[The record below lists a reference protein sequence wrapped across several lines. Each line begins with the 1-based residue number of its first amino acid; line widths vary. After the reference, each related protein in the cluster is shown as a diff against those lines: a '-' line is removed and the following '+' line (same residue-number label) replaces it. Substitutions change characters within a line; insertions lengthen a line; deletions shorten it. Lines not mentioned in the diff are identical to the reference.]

1 MSVFLSKMVRI
12 NFYSHK
18 QKQII
23 CCYADTSKIEGERN
37 LESIR
42 NKNGDECNKEEVNRN
57 NGENKSNVNEIKPSI
72 SSGFKRTKTKHHK

>member
-23 CCYADTSKIEGERN
+23 CCYADTTKIGVERN
-37 LESIR
+37 LEPIR
-42 NKNGDECNKEEVNRN
+42 KENDDGCNKQEVNRN
-57 NGENKSNVNEIKPSI
+57 NGEKNNNVNEIKPSI
-72 SSGFKRTKTKHHK
+72 SSGFKRTKTKHQK